1 MWAQKSLLKK
11 ALNCS
16 YFSAKKKK
24 EIELMLLFGFV
35 CKALMENTEIDT
47 PLTWAY
53 YDLYDQVSF

>member
-1 MWAQKSLLKK
+1 M
-11 ALNCS
+11 
-16 YFSAKKKK
+16 F
-24 EIELMLLFGFV
+24 LFGFF